1 MQKEA
6 EKEEAAK
13 KKPHPGVN
21 RAAGKRASNP
31 PERF

>member
-1 MQKEA
+1 MQKEV

-13 KKPHPGVN
+13 QKPHPNAN

>member
-13 KKPHPGVN
+13 QKPHPGAN
-21 RAAGKRASNP
+21 RAAGKRVSNP